1 MSLLDKLT
9 DDMKT
14 ALKAGE
20 KDRLSTI
27 RLLRGY
33 IKSASIDQQKELTET
48 EELAILTS
56 AAKKR
61 KESIQA
67 YSDAGRT
74 DLADKESAELDV
86 IQEYLPQPLTDD
98 EIENIVS
105 AAIDEVGAQSMQDL
119 GKVMPVAIKLAAGR
133 ADGKQINAV
142 VRKKLAG

>member
-9 DDMKT
+9 EDMKT
-14 ALKAGE
+14 AMKAGE

-33 IKSASIDQQKELTET
+33 IKTASIDQQKELNET
-48 EELAILTS
+48 EEMAILMS

-74 DLADKESAELDV
+74 DLADKEQAELQV
-86 IQEYLPQPLTDD
+86 IQGYLPQALTDD
-98 EIENIVS
+98 EIENIVV
-105 AAIDEVGAQSMQDL
+105 AAIEEVGAQSMQDL
-119 GKVMPVAIKLAAGR
+119 GKVMPVAIKMAAGR

-142 VRKKLAG
+142 VRQKLG

>member
-9 DDMKT
+9 EDMKT
-14 ALKAGE
+14 AMKAGE

-33 IKSASIDQQKELTET
+33 IKSASIDQRKELNET

-74 DLADKESAELDV
+74 DLVDKESAELDV
-86 IQEYLPQPLTDD
+86 IQGYLPQPLTDD
-98 EIENIVS
+98 EIEKIVT
-105 AAIDEVGAQSMQDL
+105 AAIDEVGATSMQDL

-142 VRKKLAG
+142 VRQKLAG

>member
-14 ALKAGE
+14 AMKAGQ

-33 IKSASIDQQKELTET
+33 IKTASIDQQKELNET
-48 EELAILTS
+48 EEMAILMS

-74 DLADKESAELDV
+74 DLVDKEQAELEV
-86 IQEYLPQPLTDD
+86 IQEYLPQALTDD
-98 EIENIVS
+98 EIEKIVV
-105 AAIDEVGAQSMQDL
+105 AAIEEVGAQSMQDL
-119 GKVMPVAIKLAAGR
+119 GKVMPVAIKMAAGR

-142 VRKKLAG
+142 VRQKLG